1 MTITTPEQMR
11 EAAIVKL
18 QYLQDVS
25 GRNQDG
31 DFYVGEEAACFAA
44 SVIDDAV
51 NAIRAIPIAPQPVA
65 VTVKPLKGIDQQVM
79 AAAALIS
86 EKAKENPEW
95 AFIDYEANAM
105 SFGRWAKCG
114 PNPAPYIR
122 ADIVHAALT
131 IYPADPLSDPR
142 VVALVEALK
151 TTRDKLASM
160 AHDQFDGVWSASDF
174 EDETRDADAA
184 LRAIGGEA

>member
-1 MTITTPEQMR
+1 MITTPEQMR
-11 EAAIVKL
+11 EAAVAKL

-51 NAIRAIPIAPQPVA
+51 NAIRAIPIAPHPVA
-65 VTVKPLKGIDQQVM
+65 VTVKPLVDRFNVRLDVEGNTATAMMEQCQNGYWVRIY
-79 AAAALIS
+79 
-86 EKAKENPEW
+86 
-95 AFIDYEANAM
+95 DYEAL
-105 SFGRWAKCG
+105 S
-114 PNPAPYIR
+114 
-122 ADIVHAALT
+122 ALT
-131 IYPADPLSDPR
+131 IHPADPLSDPR

-151 TTRDKLASM
+151 REPTLIWIIENTTQVRIRDLAM
-160 AHDQFDGVWSASDF
+160 DMLEQQ
-174 EDETRDADAA
+174 RAA